1 MHPLSLRRAFFL
13 GVTILT
19 LACSMVGYARA
30 SGPDSEPGVQFF
42 FSETCPHCRAEQSF
56 LDTIEEKYPALTVA
70 RYPVTDPISRERL
83 RGMLEERNAKQ
94 YFGTVP
100 ITFVGPE
107 LFVGFDNA
115 KGRGAEIEA
124 AVLRLIAATTSIQN
138 DSISHSTS
146 SLPTVSIPSSLEGLP
161 LPIVAAVLGFLDG
174 FNVCSLGALALILGL
189 VLVVRDRKRVIVLG
203 GTFILTTALVYG
215 VLITLWY
222 RLFAI
227 LGSYVGAMQL
237 LIGIVAAVAGFY
249 FLAQFWRV
257 RRYGPTCGF
266 SGGALVVRV
275 TKRVQNVLGQQSSIV
290 AGTSAVLFF
299 ASVITIVEFPCSA
312 AVPLVF
318 AGMLAESGASAL
330 TSLGLIGVFVLM
342 YLIDELIVFG
352 IAVSR
357 MRRWMS
363 SGTAT
368 KWALL
373 MEAIILIGIG
383 GWYVAGTLLT

>member
-1 MHPLSLRRAFFL
+1 MYTMSLRRTFL
-13 GVTILT
+13 IGLTVLT
-19 LACSMVGYARA
+19 LTFSLIGSARA
-30 SGPDSEPGVQFF
+30 SELAPEAGIQFF
-42 FSETCPHCRAEQSF
+42 YSETCPHCRAEQSF
-56 LDTIEEKYPALTVA
+56 LDTIEEKYPALTVM
-70 RYPVTDPISRERL
+70 RYPVTDPSSRERL
-83 RGMLEERNAKQ
+83 RGMLEERNAMQ
-94 YFGTVP
+94 FFGTVP

-115 KGRGAEIEA
+115 QGRGADIEA
-124 AVLRLIAATTSIQN
+124 AVLRLSAPAASVQN
-138 DSISHSTS
+138 DSASHTTS
-146 SLPTVSIPSSLEGLP
+146 SPPAVTIPSNLDGLP
-161 LPIVAAVLGFLDG
+161 LPIMAAALGFLDG

-189 VLVVRDRKRVIVLG
+189 VLVVRDRKRVVVLG

-227 LGSYVGAMQL
+227 LGSYVGVMQL
-237 LIGIVAAVAGFY
+237 AIGIVAAVAGIY
-249 FLAQFWRV
+249 FLTQFWRF
-257 RRYGPTCGF
+257 RKYGPTCGF

-275 TKRVQNVLGQQSSIV
+275 TKRVQNVLGAQSSII
-290 AGTSAVLFF
+290 AGTIAVLVF
-299 ASVITIVEFPCSA
+299 ALVITVVEFPCSA

-318 AGMLAESGASAL
+318 AGMLAESGASTL

-357 MRRWMS
+357 MRLWMS

-373 MEAIILIGIG
+373 VEAIILIGIG
-383 GWYVAGTLLT
+383 GWYLAGTLFS